1 MVSRRLIVLALV
13 LAGACVANAY
23 CNLKTYKAY
32 LKKQEVTCGS
42 SKASYCDK
50 ECHKSVVQWIMY
62 SDGCV
67 APNENSLPHPFL
79 DDNGINPVYQKDLHE
94 MKVRYKHYC
103 LKPWSAASRS
113 TMPSFV
119 YTFCMAAVAALAALQ
134 MR

>member
-1 MVSRRLIVLALV
+1 MRTLTFFLCVLSLISLV
-13 LAGACVANAY
+13 TAY

-42 SKASYCDK
+42 SKSTYCDK
-50 ECHKSVVQWIMY
+50 ECEKAITQWIMY

-79 DDNGINPVYQKDLHE
+79 DDNGINPVYQKDHHE

-103 LKPWSAASRS
+103 GKPWSAGSTLAPS
-113 TMPSFV
+113 TML
-119 YTFCMAAVAALAALQ
+119 TALASILVAGIAL

>member
-1 MVSRRLIVLALV
+1 MRLLLILAV
-13 LAGACVANAY
+13 ALATILSADAY

-42 SKASYCDK
+42 AKSTYCDK
-50 ECHKSVVQWIMY
+50 ECHKSITQWIMY

-94 MKVRYKHYC
+94 MKVRFKHYC
-103 LKPWSAASRS
+103 GKVWIGAASTS
-113 TMPSFV
+113 APAMLFISLVT
-119 YTFCMAAVAALAALQ
+119 TVAAAAAAWA
-134 MR
+134 R